1 MKVYTLKFEQK
12 INKPIEEVFS
22 FFSKPE
28 NLALITPPKLNFKIL
43 TPTPIEMKE
52 GQLIDYTIKLYG
64 FEVRWRTL
72 ITEYE
77 YPKKFID
84 QQIKGPYSMW
94 HHVHTFYDHGDC
106 VHMIDKIDYS
116 VSFGLIGSLVNKLLI
131 KKDLI
136 KIFDYRKN
144 IIDKHFKGVQK

>member
-106 VHMIDKIDYS
+106 VHMVDEINYS
-116 VSFGLIGSLVNKLLI
+116 ISFGLIGELINKLLI

-136 KIFDYRKN
+136 EIFNYRKN
-144 IIDKHFKGVQK
+144 IIDKHFKGE

>member
-12 INKPIEEVFS
+12 INKSIEEVFS

-43 TPTPIEMKE
+43 TPTTIEMKE

-94 HHVHTFYDHGDC
+94 HHVHTFYDHGDY
-106 VHMIDKIDYS
+106 VYMVDEINYS
-116 VSFGLIGSLVNKLLI
+116 ISFGLIGRFINKLLI

-136 KIFDYRKN
+136 EIFDYRKN
-144 IIDKHFKGVQK
+144 IIDKHFKGE

>member
-43 TPTPIEMKE
+43 TPTSIEMKE

-94 HHVHTFYDHGDC
+94 HHVHTFYDHGDY
-106 VHMIDKIDYS
+106 VHMVDEINYS
-116 VSFGLIGSLVNKLLI
+116 ISFGLIGRLINKLLI

-136 KIFDYRKN
+136 EIFDYRKN
-144 IIDKHFKGVQK
+144 IIDKHFKGE

>member
-1 MKVYTLKFEQK
+1 MKVNKLKFEQR
-12 INKPIEEVFS
+12 IDKPIKEVFD
-22 FFSKPE
+22 FFSDPE
-28 NLALITPPKLNFKIL
+28 NLALITPNKLSFKII
-43 TPTPIEMKE
+43 TPTPIKMKE

-94 HHVHTFYDHGDC
+94 HHVHTFYDHGNY
-106 VHMIDKIDYS
+106 VHMVDEINYS
-116 VSFGLIGSLVNKLLI
+116 ISFGLIGKLINKLLI

-136 KIFDYRKN
+136 EIFDYRKN
-144 IIDKHFKGVQK
+144 IIDKHFKGE